1 MWRNV
6 WELAISIHALLAES
20 DWTAPC
26 SPGGCG
32 YFYPR
37 SPCGERRYAS
47 AFPQSMQYFYPRS
60 PCGER
65 RVRQVI
71 LAEPFIFISIHA
83 LLAESDSRV
92 FMLMPSMRYFYPRS
106 PCGERLTVSTLKIL
120 AILFLSTLSLRR
132 ATTTSAGRSAFRRH
146 FYPRSPC
153 GERRVGPRWYSGVCN
168 FYPRSPCG
176 ERLIP
181 TLSSHAHPG
190 ISIHALLAESDPCS
204 ERQQVLPRRISIH
217 ALLAES
223 DTSSGAAARPSG
235 HFYPR
240 SPCGERLWAA
250 KGRNGQKYFYPR
262 SPCGERLW
270 VLRKVPI
277 LSIFLSTLSLRR
289 ATRESPW
296 GWCIYQIS
304 IHALLAE
311 SDVVGSSM
319 RFFACSFLS
328 TLSLR
333 RATGNGGVVVGGT
346 HISIHALLAESDCS
360 LPSAPMLPGISIHAL
375 LAESDAAQHQKAC
388 GVLDISIHALLAE
401 SDGCKPPDCGPGKHF
416 YPRSPCGERPPC
428 GVVYPQRAAISI
440 HALLAESDRCCQR
453 KPNVALYFYPRSPC
467 GERPF
472 AFAKSSIHVIISIHA
487 LLAESDG

>member
-106 PCGERLTVSTLKIL
+106 PCGER
-120 AILFLSTLSLRR
+120 
-132 ATTTSAGRSAFRRH
+132 
-146 FYPRSPC
+146 
-153 GERRVGPRWYSGVCN
+153 RVGPRWYSGVCN

-240 SPCGERLWAA
+240 SPCGERPQGHNPGSNKIDFYPRSPCGERLWAA

-262 SPCGERLW
+262 SPCGER
-270 VLRKVPI
+270 
-277 LSIFLSTLSLRR
+277 
-289 ATRESPW
+289 
-296 GWCIYQIS
+296 
-304 IHALLAE
+304 
-311 SDVVGSSM
+311 
-319 RFFACSFLS
+319 
-328 TLSLR
+328 
-333 RATGNGGVVVGGT
+333 
-346 HISIHALLAESDCS
+346 
-360 LPSAPMLPGISIHAL
+360 
-375 LAESDAAQHQKAC
+375 
-388 GVLDISIHALLAE
+388 
-401 SDGCKPPDCGPGKHF
+401 
-416 YPRSPCGERPPC
+416 RSPP
-428 GVVYPQRAAISI
+428 
-440 HALLAESDRCCQR
+440 
-453 KPNVALYFYPRSPC
+453 KPL
-467 GERPF
+467 
-472 AFAKSSIHVIISIHA
+472 
-487 LLAESDG
+487 

>member
-1 MWRNV
+1 MRRATS
-6 WELAISIHALLAES
+6 LASSSLDFIHISIHALLAESDKPARFGRHRRRISIHALLAESDGQGDARSPGQEISIHALLAESDQHPAGPAPLHRQFLSTLSLRRATASTRTRPPRRDISIHALLAES

-289 ATRESPW
+289 AT
-296 GWCIYQIS
+296 
-304 IHALLAE
+304 
-311 SDVVGSSM
+311 
-319 RFFACSFLS
+319 
-328 TLSLR
+328 SLF
-333 RATGNGGVVVGGT
+333 
-346 HISIHALLAESDCS
+346 CP
-360 LPSAPMLPGISIHAL
+360 LP
-375 LAESDAAQHQKAC
+375 
-388 GVLDISIHALLAE
+388 
-401 SDGCKPPDCGPGKHF
+401 
-416 YPRSPCGERPPC
+416 YPYR
-428 GVVYPQRAAISI
+428 
-440 HALLAESDRCCQR
+440 
-453 KPNVALYFYPRSPC
+453 YFYPRSPC
-467 GERPF
+467 GERPIF
-472 AFAKSSIHVIISIHA
+472 SRTADSTFSISIHA
-487 LLAESDG
+487 LLAESDS

>member
-1 MWRNV
+1 M

-240 SPCGERLWAA
+240 SPCGERPQGHNPGSNKIDFYPRSPCGERLWAA

-289 ATRESPW
+289 ATSLFCPLPYPYRYFYPRSPC
-296 GWCIYQIS
+296 GERLVKA
-304 IHALLAE
+304 HG
-311 SDVVGSSM
+311 DGVFT
-319 RFFACSFLS
+319 RFLS

-333 RATGNGGVVVGGT
+333 RATSGSV
-346 HISIHALLAESDCS
+346 ISGSRYR
-360 LPSAPMLPGISIHAL
+360 
-375 LAESDAAQHQKAC
+375 
-388 GVLDISIHALLAE
+388 
-401 SDGCKPPDCGPGKHF
+401 HF
-416 YPRSPCGERPPC
+416 YPRSPCGERPTAFSMYGALPAFLSTLSLRRATC
-428 GVVYPQRAAISI
+428 PLDPQAIYPSISI
-440 HALLAESDRCCQR
+440 HALLAESDPIQA
-453 KPNVALYFYPRSPC
+453 N
-467 GERPF
+467 
-472 AFAKSSIHVIISIHA
+472 I
-487 LLAESDG
+487 

>member
-1 MWRNV
+1 MRLPQPWEAISIHALLAESDGQTGGYRTARMSFLSTLSLRRATNTLRGLRRCTANFYPRSPCGERPWKMWRNV

-240 SPCGERLWAA
+240 SPCGERPQGHNPGSNKIDFYPRSPCGERLWAA

-289 ATRESPW
+289 AT
-296 GWCIYQIS
+296 
-304 IHALLAE
+304 
-311 SDVVGSSM
+311 
-319 RFFACSFLS
+319 
-328 TLSLR
+328 SLF
-333 RATGNGGVVVGGT
+333 
-346 HISIHALLAESDCS
+346 CP
-360 LPSAPMLPGISIHAL
+360 LP
-375 LAESDAAQHQKAC
+375 
-388 GVLDISIHALLAE
+388 
-401 SDGCKPPDCGPGKHF
+401 
-416 YPRSPCGERPPC
+416 YPYR
-428 GVVYPQRAAISI
+428 
-440 HALLAESDRCCQR
+440 
-453 KPNVALYFYPRSPC
+453 YFYPRSPC
-467 GERPF
+467 GERPIF
-472 AFAKSSIHVIISIHA
+472 SRTADSTFSISIHA
-487 LLAESDG
+487 LLAESDS